1 MRTLTLAAL
10 LTLLTFPLYRAA
22 PARADTMVQ
31 QELALPKPAPETGN
45 PVVARLEQRFG
56 PSPGGYVII
65 VHVPA
70 QRLDLYQHG
79 KRIAS
84 WPVST
89 SRYGVGNRENSEKTP
104 LGVHRIANKIGA
116 GAPLG
121 TLFRAR
127 RDTGRT
133 VPIHTDDAPAAGDY
147 VTTRILWLKGIEPG
161 VNEGKGVDSY
171 SRFIY
176 IHGTPEEG
184 RIGRPFSHGCIRMRN
199 RDVVELF
206 RRVKVGTLVDIVDK

>member
-1 MRTLTLAAL
+1 MRSSAFLAL
-10 LTLLTFPLYRAA
+10 LALLLIGATAADAGTL
-22 PARADTMVQ
+22 VQ
-31 QELALPKPAPETGN
+31 QTLALPQ
-45 PVVARLEQRFG
+45 PVSDKASPVSGLEQRYG

-65 VHVPA
+65 VHVPE
-70 QRLDLYQHG
+70 QRLDLYHHG
-79 KRIAS
+79 KKVAS

-89 SRYGVGNRENSEKTP
+89 SRYGTGNRKNSERTP
-104 LGVHRIANKIGA
+104 LGVHRIAKKIGA

-133 VPIHTDDAPAAGDY
+133 IPIITTDQAAAGDY
-147 VTTRILWLKGIEPG
+147 VTSRILWLRGVQPGID
-161 VNEGKGVDSY
+161 EGGDVDTY
-171 SRFIY
+171 SRYIY

-199 RDVVELF
+199 ADVIKLF
-206 RRVKVGTLVDIVDK
+206 RQVKVGTLVDIVNH

>member
-1 MRTLTLAAL
+1 MRTFTRVALLAL
-10 LTLLTFPLYRAA
+10 LTLPLYCPA
-22 PARADTMVQ
+22 PARADTMVR

-45 PVVARLEQRFG
+45 PLVARLEQRFG

-70 QRLDLYQHG
+70 QRLDLYRHG
-79 KRIAS
+79 ARIAS

-104 LGVHRIANKIGA
+104 LGVHRIAKKIGA

-133 VPIHTDDAPAAGDY
+133 VPIHTDDTPADGDY

-171 SRFIY
+171 HRFIY

-199 RDVVELF
+199 RSVVELF
-206 RRVKVGTLVDIVDK
+206 RRVKIGTLVDIVDK